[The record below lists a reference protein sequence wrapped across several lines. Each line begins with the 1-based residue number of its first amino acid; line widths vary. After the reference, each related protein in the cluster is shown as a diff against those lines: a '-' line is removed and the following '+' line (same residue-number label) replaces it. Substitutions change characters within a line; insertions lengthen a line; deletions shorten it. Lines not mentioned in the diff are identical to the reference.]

1 MANPTPRKTAT
12 KAKSHQPPSPPKARP
27 KTPRIRASHPPL
39 KTIQMCGVNYK
50 TAGANIRSRLEGA
63 IPQAARFSNGST
75 KALIAAPQR
84 LELLC
89 CGGDG
94 VKAVEEFRQAL
105 MPCQLSRHTYLYKG
119 DQALSHL
126 CRLATGLASPT
137 AGDPATIRAVAGLK
151 ARTNSPLRFLLDYA
165 GQTLERIK
173 SETDLFLMPSSL
185 AAAATTVIKEIFAE
199 EPLNLSIAGGDNKGG
214 TISGAGKTKATPKTT
229 AKASL
234 KKLGGASAEPTELA
248 SIGGYGKML
257 ASHILQH
264 RSNCRLRPISKHTHI
279 LLLASHWSGDR
290 IARLANQN
298 PLQPLL
304 VLDATTPAL
313 GSSQMPRQ
321 SVFYFDLNDLEQRAL
336 NAASPQTV
344 AAAEKVVTSMVRSYP
359 NPTRLGELG
368 ALKRALARTAL
379 SHAPHTHH
387 RGEAMASL
395 ANRLGSAFLNVA
407 PNRRLMARK
416 LTLALKQ
423 NQ

>member
-1 MANPTPRKTAT
+1 MANLTPRKTAT
-12 KAKSHQPPSPPKARP
+12 KAKPP

-63 IPQAARFSNGST
+63 MPQAARFSNDST

-89 CGGDG
+89 YGGDG
-94 VKAVEEFRQAL
+94 VKAVEEFLQAL

-165 GQTLERIK
+165 RQTLERIK

-185 AAAATTVIKEIFAE
+185 VAAATTVIKEIFAE
-199 EPLNLSIAGGDNKGG
+199 EPLNLSIVGGDNKGG
-214 TISGAGKTKATPKTT
+214 TISGVGKTKATPKTT
-229 AKASL
+229 AKASSL
-234 KKLGGASAEPTELA
+234 KKLGGASTEPTELA